1 MSDRLFLNPE
11 VSPYDP
17 PLPPEFI
24 CPACGERT
32 VGKIQD
38 TRPRDG
44 YRYRR
49 RICDSCGA
57 RFTTHEIVMEDLEN
71 ALSRLTRA
79 AGIKIIRARDAEAE
93 EEPED

>member
-32 VGKIQD
+32 VGRILD

-57 RFTTHEIVMEDLEN
+57 RFTTHEIIMTDLKDAVE
-71 ALSRLTRA
+71 RLARA
-79 AGIKIIRARDAEAE
+79 AGFPASRIRPDPP
-93 EEPED
+93 EPED